1 MIEVDQLT
9 KEFPVAGGVKQAV
22 REISF
27 SVACGEVFGLLGANG
42 AGKTTTLRMV
52 LGLMEP
58 TSGTARINGHDVCVE
73 PSEVKRSIGYASA
86 SVGVYPWLSPREML
100 LFAADLYDVPNRIAR
115 QRIDEL
121 AALLDLGGFLTQRSA
136 TLSTGQK
143 QRVNLARA
151 LVHDPPV
158 MLMDEPTRG
167 LDIVG
172 SKVVFDYI
180 DHLRAQNKAVI
191 VCTHRLAEAE
201 RICDRFGLLHFG
213 VMHRQGDLDSL
224 RRDTGQESLTDMFIN
239 LLDSD
244 PTAELGTGD
253 SPPHAETSIC
263 KTDGDKTDGG
273 RLAR

>member
-1 MIEVDQLT
+1 MIEVDRLT
-9 KEFPVAGGVKQAV
+9 KEFEVPDGVKRAV
-22 REISF
+22 DGISF
-27 SVACGEVFGLLGANG
+27 GVERGEVFGLLGANG

-58 TSGTARINGHDVCVE
+58 TRGTARINGYDIRYD
-73 PSEVKRSIGYASA
+73 PGEVKRSIGYASA

-100 LFAADLYDVPNRIAR
+100 MFAADLYDVPNALAR
-115 QRIDEL
+115 KRVDEL
-121 AALLDLGGFLTQRSA
+121 AELLNLVGFLNQRSA

-180 DHLRAQNKAVI
+180 DHLRSRNKAVI

-201 RICDRFGLLHFG
+201 RICDQFGLLHHG
-213 VMHRQGDLDSL
+213 VMRRMGDLESL
-224 RRDTGQESLTDMFIN
+224 RRETGQPTLTDMFIE
-239 LLDSD
+239 LLGENESAVAAAL
-244 PTAELGTGD
+244 AEQESLAGR
-253 SPPHAETSIC
+253 A
-263 KTDGDKTDGG
+263 DGG
-273 RLAR
+273 TMGGEK